1 MGNQSICWAL
11 VTLSVSCLVLKTRFC
26 VLRILCVLCGKSLAN
41 REFSPLKVKSKQ
53 KMENVQI
60 SDPETPTN
68 KKKKSIE
75 PGIIYLSRIPTLMN
89 VSIIRRTFER
99 LGETSRIYLQPD
111 GEHFSNGSKIWKLQ
125 ILRIATRWT
134 LSQTVHA
141 VLKHPRE
148 SFKQALPQC
157 Y

>member
-1 MGNQSICWAL
+1 
-11 VTLSVSCLVLKTRFC
+11 
-26 VLRILCVLCGKSLAN
+26 
-41 REFSPLKVKSKQ
+41 
-53 KMENVQI
+53 MENVQI

-111 GEHFSNGSKIWKLQ
+111 GEHFSNCSKIRKLEF
-125 ILRIATRWT
+125 LRIATRWT

-141 VLKHPRE
+141 VLKTSYFLCEGRDVNI
-148 SFKQALPQC
+148 FRFVGLT
-157 Y
+157 

>member
-1 MGNQSICWAL
+1 MS
-11 VTLSVSCLVLKTRFC
+11 
-26 VLRILCVLCGKSLAN
+26 LCGKSLAN
-41 REFSPLKVKSKQ
+41 REYSPLKVKSKQ

-60 SDPETPTN
+60 SDAETPTN

-111 GEHFSNGSKIWKLQ
+111 GEHFSNGSKIRKL
-125 ILRIATRWT
+125 RH
-134 LSQTVHA
+134 TVDT
-141 VLKHPRE
+141 K
-148 SFKQALPQC
+148 SNC
-157 Y
+157 TCCT